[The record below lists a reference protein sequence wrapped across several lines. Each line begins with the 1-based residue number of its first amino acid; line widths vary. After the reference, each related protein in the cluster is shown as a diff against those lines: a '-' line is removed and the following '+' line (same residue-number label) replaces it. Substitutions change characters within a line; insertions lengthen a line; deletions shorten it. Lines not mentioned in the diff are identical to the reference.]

1 MKKTHLLVLAI
12 LFSNILFA
20 QVFTSSN
27 LPIVVINTN
36 NLQIPDEP
44 KITVTMGIIYN
55 GPGLRNNTTDPFN
68 NYNGKIGIELRGNY
82 SQTFPQ
88 KCFSIETR
96 DALDSAQD
104 VSLLNMPAE
113 NDWILYA
120 PYSDKSLL
128 RNVTTFK
135 IASEIGNYAVR
146 SVFCELVLNGSYQ
159 GIYVLMEKIKR
170 GANRVKVSKLD
181 LDDNAGDSLT
191 GGYIFK
197 QDWGAGVQHG
207 GWASAYNGISFQYHY
222 PYTPTVQQKNYI
234 KLFVDSF
241 ENALNGVNYADPLIG
256 YKKYIDVTT
265 FIDFIIMNEFTK
277 NWDGYVASNFFHKE
291 KITDGGKIKAGPIWD
306 YNISFGNLD
315 WCAMHD
321 TTGWIYPVNFCRAKM
336 DWFEKLMNDT
346 NFVNKLKCRWDWVRY
361 KNIPNGYLNNYLD
374 SMTTYLNESQQR
386 HFVKWPLLGTNVISE
401 PQPLETTFQG
411 EINYMKRWLD
421 GRLNWMDS
429 NMPGTCYN
437 VSVEDGNTIANN
449 AYISTYPNPFD
460 NKLTVNYF
468 LNETTEVEIQLVNS
482 LGQII
487 KTMDCGTKTAGDY
500 NQSLTDFS
508 NLPSGVYML
517 RVLTATKA
525 YNKTIIK
532 Y

>member
-55 GPGLRNNTTDPFN
+55 GPGVRNNTTDPFN

-96 DALDSAQD
+96 DILDSAVD

-146 SVFCELVLNGSYQ
+146 SVFCELILNGSYQ

-170 GANRVKVSKLD
+170 GANRVRISKLD
-181 LDDNAGDSLT
+181 FDDNSGDSLT

-207 GWASAYNGISFQYHY
+207 GWNSQYNGISFQYHY

-241 ENALNGVNYADPLIG
+241 ENALNGVNFADPLIG

-265 FIDFIIMNEFTK
+265 FIDK
-277 NWDGYVASNFFHKE
+277 K
-291 KITDGGKIKAGPIWD
+291 
-306 YNISFGNLD
+306 L
-315 WCAMHD
+315 
-321 TTGWIYPVNFCRAKM
+321 GWICC
-336 DWFEKLMNDT
+336 E
-346 NFVNKLKCRWDWVRY
+346 
-361 KNIPNGYLNNYLD
+361 
-374 SMTTYLNESQQR
+374 
-386 HFVKWPLLGTNVISE
+386 
-401 PQPLETTFQG
+401 
-411 EINYMKRWLD
+411 
-421 GRLNWMDS
+421 
-429 NMPGTCYN
+429 
-437 VSVEDGNTIANN
+437 
-449 AYISTYPNPFD
+449 
-460 NKLTVNYF
+460 
-468 LNETTEVEIQLVNS
+468 
-482 LGQII
+482 
-487 KTMDCGTKTAGDY
+487 
-500 NQSLTDFS
+500 
-508 NLPSGVYML
+508 
-517 RVLTATKA
+517 
-525 YNKTIIK
+525 
-532 Y
+532 